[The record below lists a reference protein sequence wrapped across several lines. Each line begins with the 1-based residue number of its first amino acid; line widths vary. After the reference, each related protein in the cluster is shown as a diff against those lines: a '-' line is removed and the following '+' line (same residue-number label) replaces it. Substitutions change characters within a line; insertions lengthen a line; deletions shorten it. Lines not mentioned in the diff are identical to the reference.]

1 MEGIKNL
8 SDEEL
13 VDYVRKKDK
22 ESYAEVIR
30 RYKDKLLRYALYLT
44 EDEDK
49 AEDVVQESF
58 IKAYV
63 NLNGFDTRKKFSNWI
78 YRIAHN
84 EAMNVLNEK
93 KQAVLNGDVD
103 FDSGV
108 DLENELV
115 EKELKDKARYCLKRL
130 PVIYR
135 EPLILYF
142 FDEKS
147 YEEIS
152 DVLRIPVG
160 TVGTRINR
168 AKVLMRK
175 ICQESKR

>member
-63 NLNGFDTRKKFSNWI
+63 NLNGFDT
-78 YRIAHN
+78 
-84 EAMNVLNEK
+84 
-93 KQAVLNGDVD
+93 
-103 FDSGV
+103 
-108 DLENELV
+108 
-115 EKELKDKARYCLKRL
+115 KRN
-130 PVIYR
+130 
-135 EPLILYF
+135 F
-142 FDEKS
+142 
-147 YEEIS
+147 
-152 DVLRIPVG
+152 PVG
-160 TVGTRINR
+160 FI
-168 AKVLMRK
+168 VLPIMR
-175 ICQESKR
+175 Q

>member
-63 NLNGFDTRKKFSNWI
+63 NLNGFDTKKKFSSWI

-84 EAMNVLNEK
+84 EAMNVLNAK
-93 KQAVLNGDVD
+93 KQVVLNGDVD

-175 ICQESKR
+175 IYQESRR

>member
-63 NLNGFDTRKKFSNWI
+63 NLNGFDTKKKFSSWI

-93 KQAVLNGDVD
+93 KQVVLNGDVD

>member
-1 MEGIKNL
+1 M
-8 SDEEL
+8 
-13 VDYVRKKDK
+13 DYVRKKDK

-63 NLNGFDTRKKFSNWI
+63 NLNGFDTKKKFSSWI

-93 KQAVLNGDVD
+93 KQVVLNGDVD